1 SRFTKAK
8 LDEVVFA
15 DGTLALRADAGT
27 TIALTELLRAA
38 QLEQIEDKFLL
49 LPNVLKQRKYTRA
62 THGAVF
68 VEVRVDD
75 ELGTVRVTRVVS
87 AVAAGRI
94 LNPIT
99 ARSQIV

>member
-1 SRFTKAK
+1 VDGVCAKLRARLLRLAQALPNSRFGKAK

-38 QLEQIEDKFLL
+38 ELEQIEDKFLL

-62 THGAVF
+62 THGAV
-68 VEVRVDD
+68 
-75 ELGTVRVTRVVS
+75 
-87 AVAAGRI
+87 
-94 LNPIT
+94 
-99 ARSQIV
+99 